1 MRPILKEKSV
11 YNREKQRRLGQSFSQ
26 LQVAGNAILLALL
39 GFLLCLTL
47 QSLLQNQT
55 VPWLPLVGLLDEL
68 AFLTS
73 GLLLPCMLLTLFQ
86 YYHWR
91 FVRFAWGLLA
101 RHFCRSGQ
109 RPPAIDALVSMLST
123 WQQTV
128 LQASVTAFL
137 FHLRNRLIR
146 RPPACWSV
154 GKAPLGLF
162 QRANLLLAP

>member
-1 MRPILKEKSV
+1 M
-11 YNREKQRRLGQSFSQ
+11 GQAFDL
-26 LQVAGNAILLALL
+26 LQEAGLVISLALL
-39 GFLLCLTL
+39 AVLLSLTL
-47 QSLLQNQT
+47 LSLLQNQT
-55 VPWLPLVGLLDEL
+55 VPWLPLLGSLDEL
-68 AFLTS
+68 AFLA
-73 GLLLPCMLLTLFQ
+73 GCLMLPCILRALINYHGWRFTLFT
-86 YYHWR
+86 WR
-91 FVRFAWGLLA
+91 ALG
-101 RHFCRSGQ
+101 RHLCRSGQ